1 MFLAGAG
8 IFIGTYAISANFDY
22 RLIFLTL
29 TFPYLINKLNSKL
42 LVIYFFILI
51 FCFNS
56 LLYSGDPYSL
66 NYFLKAVF
74 IYTLKILLYSFNCYY
89 FGIIL
94 NKYIRVNFFNLKS

>member
-8 IFIGTYAISANFDY
+8 IFIGTYVISANFDY
-22 RLIFLTL
+22 RLIFLIF

-56 LLYSGDPYSL
+56 FLYSGDPYSL
-66 NYFLKAVF
+66 NYFLKGVF
-74 IYTLKILLYSFNCYY
+74 IYTLKIILFSFNCYY

-94 NKYIRVNFFNLKS
+94 NKYIKINFFNLKS